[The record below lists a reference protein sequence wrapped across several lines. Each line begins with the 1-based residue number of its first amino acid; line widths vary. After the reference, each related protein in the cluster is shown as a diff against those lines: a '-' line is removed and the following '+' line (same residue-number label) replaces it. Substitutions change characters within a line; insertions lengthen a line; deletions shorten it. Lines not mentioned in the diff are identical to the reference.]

1 MVSEPPFLWPPIK
14 RYSRFFFGASSS
26 GRPFSADRTV
36 NAVFPLFLWRSFR
49 RPPISGQPRRQ
60 FLRQLLPEPIVLPP
74 TPISAKR
81 TTKIGVSAPDRW
93 ICAISAYSGVAHAL
107 RSSPNDRSDAPSP
120 DPKRSPSSK
129 LPRAYTRLQKD
140 LPVCQRASRAA
151 MVIHVLPRAG
161 TVFPRAGTHRQ
172 HLPRAPTRFG
182 TISRGFRVPRAY
194 WCVSCTRFLQ
204 PQALRVHHTC
214 QAFFPGHALTSA

>member
-14 RYSRFFFGASSS
+14 RYSHFFFGAPSG
-26 GRPFSADRTV
+26 GRPFPADCAV

-74 TPISAKR
+74 TPISATR
-81 TTKIGVSAPDRW
+81 TTKSGVSAPDRW
-93 ICAISAYSGVAHAL
+93 ICAISAYFGVAHAL

-120 DPKRSPSSK
+120 DPKRSPPSK

-140 LPVCQRASRAA
+140 LLVCQRASRAPTRR
-151 MVIHVLPRAG
+151 HGDPRAS
-161 TVFPRAGTHRQ
+161 TCREVFPRAGTHRQ
-172 HLPRAPTRFG
+172 HLPRALAP
-182 TISRGFRVPRAY
+182 SHAVLGF
-194 WCVSCTRFLQ
+194 
-204 PQALRVHHTC
+204 
-214 QAFFPGHALTSA
+214 HALTGA

>member
-14 RYSRFFFGASSS
+14 RYSRFFFGAPSG
-26 GRPFSADRTV
+26 GRPFPADRAV

-81 TTKIGVSAPDRW
+81 TTKSGVSAPDRW
-93 ICAISAYSGVAHAL
+93 ICVISAYSGVANAL

-120 DPKRSPSSK
+120 DPKRSPPSK

-140 LPVCQRASRAA
+140 LPVCQRASRAPTRR
-151 MVIHVLPRAG
+151 HGDPRASTRRDG
-161 TVFPRAGTHRQ
+161 LSTRRHSPAAPPTRSHALWH
-172 HLPRAPTRFG
+172 HPTRF
-182 TISRGFRVPRAY
+182 
-194 WCVSCTRFLQ
+194 
-204 PQALRVHHTC
+204 
-214 QAFFPGHALTSA
+214 